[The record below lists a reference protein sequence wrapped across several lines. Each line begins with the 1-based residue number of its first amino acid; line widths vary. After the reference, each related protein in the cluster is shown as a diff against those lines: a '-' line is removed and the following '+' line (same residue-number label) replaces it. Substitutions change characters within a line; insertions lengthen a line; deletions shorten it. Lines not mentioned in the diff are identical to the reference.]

1 MFILDTILV
10 GGLRFVFDKIAAAV
24 DTELNDE
31 TALRDQLLAAQMRVE
46 LGEMSEDEF
55 EVFEADI
62 LARLREIRDRRQGA
76 GAATLSP
83 NDYKITGIEA
93 TFGGDEHSEK

>member
-46 LGEMSEDEF
+46 LGEMSQEEF
-55 EVFEADI
+55 VAFEAET
-62 LARLREIRDRRQGA
+62 LARLREIHDRRQGSD
-76 GAATLSP
+76 AAALSP
-83 NDYKITGIEA
+83 KDYKITGVEA
-93 TFGGDEHSEK
+93 SFEGDEHS